1 MLPLN
6 LPNIS
11 NKSFTFIILNVR
23 SLNKYLIDIS
33 CDKRLRE
40 TDILCLIETQI
51 LLDQNTERLEEYLPE
66 IYFFH
71 YKFNCKYQSL
81 AFCVRDSMEID
92 TLSQSPG
99 RSSFLACKALTDFPL
114 KVLLLYR
121 KSNGDLALFYQELA
135 EINADST
142 FNTIRVILTSIS

>member
-1 MLPLN
+1 MT
-6 LPNIS
+6 
-11 NKSFTFIILNVR
+11 KDYER
-23 SLNKYLIDIS
+23 H
-33 CDKRLRE
+33 
-40 TDILCLIETQI
+40 ILCLIETQI

-71 YKFNCKYQSL
+71 NKFNCKYQSL

-99 RSSFLACKALTDFPL
+99 RSSFLACKALRNFSL

-121 KSNGDLALFYQELA
+121 KSNGELALCYQERA

-142 FNTIRVILTSIS
+142 FHIIRVILTSTS